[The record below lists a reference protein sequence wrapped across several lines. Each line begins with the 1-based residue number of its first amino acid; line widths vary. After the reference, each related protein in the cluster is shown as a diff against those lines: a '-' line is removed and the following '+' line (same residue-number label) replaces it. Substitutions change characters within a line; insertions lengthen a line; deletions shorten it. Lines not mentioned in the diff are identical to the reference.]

1 MFKEFNNNSEFNN
14 YTIPDII
21 LNKIGNHTL
30 NNDLLLNDIIKCNE
44 NKIYYCFTD
53 SNKENIYIISIYLNN
68 NKYKI
73 RYYLINIIQY
83 GMQYKIYQE
92 MRMHNYNNFIAFAF
106 SHNDNPYYSSLLIFS
121 YPNSTD
127 YNLSLIQKLF
137 ENSNHSDIYINL
149 ENEKKPKIENNIFGY
164 VFSGIIVSDL
174 DNCDNL
180 DLISSNSNTTIG
192 PNCTLPINGSIKLGF
207 NNNYTKFICNIQYS
221 YKVTEPDLE
230 CYNRYIEYYDGDN
243 ETDDQFNDEKT
254 EYIGRLNYY
263 NISLNE
269 SLIEDCKDPNC
280 KLCLGSNSSFCI
292 ICKYNNTFSDYK
304 KTKICLE
311 QVIMIGGI
319 EVIKR
324 DLKETKEDFVIEID
338 NVIKSID
345 INKNYEMKGD
355 DYTVMIRPT
364 NSTPI
369 LSSTHVDFGPCENIL
384 RAHYNIS
391 NSRIITFLQLEINN
405 LDSQSVVN
413 QVGYQAFDDEQK
425 PLNLSL

>member
-221 YKVTEPDLE
+221 YKATEPDLE

-292 ICKYNNTFSDYK
+292 ICKYNNIFS
-304 KTKICLE
+304 
-311 QVIMIGGI
+311 
-319 EVIKR
+319 
-324 DLKETKEDFVIEID
+324 
-338 NVIKSID
+338 
-345 INKNYEMKGD
+345 
-355 DYTVMIRPT
+355 
-364 NSTPI
+364 
-369 LSSTHVDFGPCENIL
+369 
-384 RAHYNIS
+384 
-391 NSRIITFLQLEINN
+391 
-405 LDSQSVVN
+405 
-413 QVGYQAFDDEQK
+413 
-425 PLNLSL
+425 